1 MEEPWGE
8 VPKCV
13 EANQQSW
20 VPGEVPW
27 EPRELKGGLRWSELA
42 LDTEEGLEEFKAFL
56 DAHYVRGDNY
66 GLQYTKQVLKGAN
79 MPPGFH
85 TEWHVAVRT
94 KKGAL
99 MATIT
104 AVPADFI
111 QPKNNRVTSRAI
123 INFLCVHDKLR
134 VKRLAPVLI
143 QEVARRIADKQVWEA
158 IYTAVAHLPRPIAS
172 PHYQHMI
179 VDVSYLTRVG
189 FIDRSVPRIKLS
201 RNIHL
206 HKVQEHHIPHLFQ
219 LYQNFI
225 LNTQPTLALH
235 FKSMLLFQ
243 HEIHGPHK
251 YAVVTQDM
259 RNFAAFVLIPSTH
272 LTRNTHIQA
281 AYLTLCVATSIP
293 HTTFLRQA
301 TAHLPTHH
309 LLNILTSTNTTPS
322 HTPLHTPSPLHF
334 FTYNSTI
341 THTHFLPFAFN

>member
-13 EANQQSW
+13 ESNQQSW

-85 TEWHVAVRT
+85 PEWHVAVRT
-94 KKGAL
+94 QKGAL
-99 MATIT
+99 VATIT

-111 QPKNNRVTSRAI
+111 QPKTKRVTSRAI
-123 INFLCVHDKLR
+123 INFLCVHAKLR

-172 PHYQHMI
+172 PHYQHMP
-179 VDVSYLTRVG
+179 VDVMYLRRVG
-189 FIDRSVPRIKLS
+189 FLDHHVPRITIKDTTT
-201 RNIHL
+201 IQ
-206 HKVQEHHIPHLFQ
+206 KVQLSHIPHLFQ
-219 LYQNFI
+219 LYQTFI
-225 LNTQPTLALH
+225 QDTQPTLALH
-235 FKSMLLFQ
+235 FKSMQLFQ
-243 HEIHGPHK
+243 HEIYGPHK
-251 YAVVTQDM
+251 YAIVTQDM
-259 RNFAAFVLIPSTH
+259 RNFAAFVLIASTH

-281 AYLTLCVATSIP
+281 AYLTLCVATSMP

-301 TAHLPTHH
+301 TAHLPTTH
-309 LLNILTSTNTTPS
+309 LLNMLTSTTRT
-322 HTPLHTPSPLHF
+322 HTHTHLHTHTPLHF
-334 FTYNSTI
+334 FTYNSNI
-341 THTHFLPFAFN
+341 TQTHFLPFAFT